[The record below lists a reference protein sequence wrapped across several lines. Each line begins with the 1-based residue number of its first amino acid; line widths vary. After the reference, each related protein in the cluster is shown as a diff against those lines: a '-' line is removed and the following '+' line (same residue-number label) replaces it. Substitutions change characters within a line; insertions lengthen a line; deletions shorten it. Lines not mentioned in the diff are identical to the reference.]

1 MRLYI
6 SVFLEMFFS
15 GLCTLLVLFVFRLCL
30 GKRLSKGSRCALVL
44 LVLYL
49 SAMFNVVGLP
59 GIPYLGWDPTLNL
72 VPFSDYQDRRFLW
85 LSGMN
90 VLMTVPLGF
99 FLPLV
104 WRRYQSFSG
113 TLFAGFFTSLAIEL
127 LQLFSSR
134 STDVDDLI
142 FNTLGACLGWCLAK
156 VLFGRHF
163 RIGVRSEQKDLL
175 SLLFVYGSLFFF
187 HFFLRFP
194 IIGMLYS

>member
-1 MRLYI
+1 MKLYL

-15 GLCTLLVLFVFRLCL
+15 GVCALIVLLMFRLCL
-30 GKRLSKGSRCALVL
+30 GKRLSGWSRVALVL

-59 GIPYLGWDPTLNL
+59 GIPYLGWDPTVNL
-72 VPFSDYQDRRFLW
+72 IPFSDYQDSRFLW

-104 WRRYQSFSG
+104 WRRYQNFSS

-134 STDVDDLI
+134 ATDVDDLI

-156 VLFGRHF
+156 VLFGKHF
-163 RIGVRSEQKDLL
+163 RIGVRSEKKDLL
-175 SLLFVYGSLFFF
+175 SLLFVYGVLFFF

-194 IIGMLYS
+194 VISMLYT

>member
-1 MRLYI
+1 MMLYV

-15 GLCTLLVLFVFRLCL
+15 GLCALLVLLVFRLTL
-30 GKRLSKGSRCALVL
+30 GKRLSGGSRFALIL

-59 GIPYLGWDPTLNL
+59 GIPYLGWDPTVNL

-104 WRRYQSFSG
+104 WRRYQSFSS
-113 TLFAGFFTSLAIEL
+113 TLFAGFFTSLAMEL

-134 STDVDDLI
+134 ATDVDDLI
-142 FNTLGACLGWCLAK
+142 FNTLGVCLGWCLAK
-156 VLFGRHF
+156 VLFGKRF
-163 RIGVRSEQKDLL
+163 RIGVRSEKSDLK
-175 SLLFVYGSLFFF
+175 SLLFVYGTLFFF

-194 IIGMLYS
+194 VIGMLYS

>member
-1 MRLYI
+1 MRLYL

-15 GLCTLLVLFVFRLCL
+15 GICTLIVLILFRLCL
-30 GKRLSKGSRCALVL
+30 GKRLSGGSRFALIL

-59 GIPYLGWDPTLNL
+59 GIPHLGWDPTVNL
-72 VPFSDYQDRRFLW
+72 IPFSDYQDRRFLW

-99 FLPLV
+99 FLPMV
-104 WRRYQSFSG
+104 WRRYQSFSN

-127 LQLFSSR
+127 LQLFSFR

-156 VLFGRHF
+156 LFFGRRF

-175 SLLFVYGSLFFF
+175 SLLFVYGILFSSTSSSGS
-187 HFFLRFP
+187 R
-194 IIGMLYS
+194 

>member
-1 MRLYI
+1 MRLYL

-15 GLCTLLVLFVFRLCL
+15 GVCTLIVLIMFRLCL
-30 GKRLSKGSRCALVL
+30 GKRLSGGSRFALIL

-59 GIPYLGWDPTLNL
+59 GIPYLGWDPTVNL
-72 VPFSDYQDRRFLW
+72 IPFSDYQDRRFLW

-104 WRRYQSFSG
+104 WRRYQNFSS

-127 LQLFSSR
+127 LQLFSFR

-156 VLFGRHF
+156 VLLGKHF
-163 RIGVRSEQKDLL
+163 RIGVRSEKQDLL
-175 SLLFVYGSLFFF
+175 SLLLVYGVLFFF

-194 IIGMLYS
+194 VIGMLYS

>member
-1 MRLYI
+1 MRLYL

-15 GLCTLLVLFVFRLCL
+15 GVCTLIVLTMFRLCL
-30 GKRLSKGSRCALVL
+30 GKRLSGGRRFALVL

-59 GIPYLGWDPTLNL
+59 GIPHLGWDPTVNL
-72 VPFSDYQDRRFLW
+72 IPFSDYQDRRFLW

-104 WRRYQSFSG
+104 WRRYQNFSS

-127 LQLFSSR
+127 LQLFSFR

-142 FNTLGACLGWCLAK
+142 FNTLGTCLGWCLAK
-156 VLFGRHF
+156 VLFGKHF
-163 RIGVRSEQKDLL
+163 RIGVRSEKKDLL
-175 SLLFVYGSLFFF
+175 SLLFVYGVLFFF

-194 IIGMLYS
+194 VISML